1 MAASS
6 IGPTSSRSPKDVQ
19 TMIAILKDMGVTEYE
34 PRVIN
39 QMLEFTYR
47 YVTDILDDAQIYCN
61 HAGKKVVDG
70 EDVQLA
76 VQTRMDHSFTCPPPR
91 ELLLEVARV
100 KNNSSLPAIKPH
112 NGPNLPPDRYCFS
125 STNYRLRSNSRK
137 TSGMVLPSRLSISS
151 SSGKSATI
159 TLTSKSASGIKPGFT
174 HANVLTTQSSNT
186 SKAIPHIQLQ
196 SFNTEKADGNL
207 QKKTSNSPQVNIIFN
222 QSVKRKL
229 DDE

>member
-1 MAASS
+1 MAAP
-6 IGPTSSRSPKDVQ
+6 ITVGGGGGNNRTPKDAQ
-19 TMIAILKDMGVTEYE
+19 TMVAILKDMGVTEYE

-47 YVTDILDDAQIYCN
+47 YVTDILDDAQIFGN
-61 HAGKKVVDG
+61 HAGKKVIDG

-100 KNNSSLPAIKPH
+100 KNNTALPAIKPH

-137 TSGMVLPSRLSISS
+137 TSGMVLPSRLSLSS
-151 SSGKSATI
+151 SSGKGTTI
-159 TLTSKSASGIKPGFT
+159 TLTSKSSGSKSVAP
-174 HANVLTTQSSNT
+174 HANVLTTQSSNAP
-186 SKAIPHIQLQ
+186 KAIPHIQLQ
-196 SFNTEKADGNL
+196 SIKTEKRDTA
-207 QKKTSNSPQVNIIFN
+207 SPQLNIITIN
-222 QSVKRKL
+222 PSIKRKF
-229 DDE
+229 DED